1 MKISTLIPRYLLYKG
16 DTMIEYKVE
25 DTQTPDFKSA
35 VIYSTEDIENLFVD
49 ISIYD
54 TRTKNQSVRVIIQVP
69 EDFIRQISKK
79 TGIEI
84 SDRVAQGIAPDHKK
98 YLVLTLDKNIGLLH
112 AERK

>member
-1 MKISTLIPRYLLYKG
+1 
-16 DTMIEYKVE
+16 MIEYKVE
-25 DTQTPDFKSA
+25 DTQSPNFKVA
-35 VIYSTEDIENLFVD
+35 TVYPIQDIENLFVD

-54 TRTKNQSVRVIIQVP
+54 IKTINQSARVIIQVP
-69 EDFIRQISKK
+69 EDFIKKVSEK

-98 YLVLTLDKNIGLLH
+98 YLALTLDKNIGLLH